1 MKKRSKAAQAAYDET
16 IRTHPKGGGLLG
28 MTARLM
34 CAEFAANE
42 VEREHKKKRKVPK

>member
-16 IRTHPKGGGLLG
+16 IQTHPKGGGLLG
-28 MTARLM
+28 MTARLI

-42 VEREHKKKRKVPK
+42 VDRKKRKKK